1 MTKVGILSK
10 KKKKRARACVCRK
23 KCVILQRKICTYMKR
38 RIGIGLMMLVCCL
51 GIQAGLPAVTL
62 QDMNG
67 KRVEVGA
74 LAQSGKPVVLAF
86 FATWCKPCMRELKAI
101 DELYAEWQE
110 ETGVTVY
117 LVSIDQGQDVQK
129 VKPLVDGN
137 GWEFP
142 VLLDPNGTL
151 KRAMNVQNVPHLFV
165 VNSKGEIVYNHTGY
179 SAGDELELPTY
190 FK

>member
-1 MTKVGILSK
+1 
-10 KKKKRARACVCRK
+10 
-23 KCVILQRKICTYMKR
+23 
-38 RIGIGLMMLVCCL
+38 MLVWSL
-51 GIQAGLPAVTL
+51 VMQAGLPAVTL

-67 KRVEVGA
+67 KSVNVA
-74 LAQSGKPVVLAF
+74 SLAQSGKPVVMAF

-101 DELYAEWQE
+101 DELYADWQD

-117 LVSIDQGQDVQK
+117 LVSIDQGQDIHK

-165 VNSKGEIVYNHTGY
+165 VNSKGEIVYNHSGY
-179 SAGDELELPTY
+179 SAGDETEIRKYLR
-190 FK
+190 

>member
-1 MTKVGILSK
+1 
-10 KKKKRARACVCRK
+10 
-23 KCVILQRKICTYMKR
+23 MKR
-38 RIGIGLMMLVCCL
+38 LIGIGLMMLVCCL
-51 GIQAGLPAVTL
+51 GIEAALPAVTL

-101 DELYAEWQE
+101 DDLYAEWQE

>member
-1 MTKVGILSK
+1 
-10 KKKKRARACVCRK
+10 
-23 KCVILQRKICTYMKR
+23 
-38 RIGIGLMMLVCCL
+38 MLVCCL
-51 GIQAGLPAVTL
+51 GMEAALPAVTL

-67 KRVEVGA
+67 KNVNVA
-74 LAQSGKPVVLAF
+74 SLAQSGKPVVISF

-101 DELYAEWQE
+101 DELYADWQE

-165 VNSKGEIVYNHTGY
+165 VNSKGEIVYNHVGY
-179 SAGDELELPTY
+179 NAGDETEIEKYLN
-190 FK
+190 

>member
-1 MTKVGILSK
+1 MK
-10 KKKKRARACVCRK
+10 K
-23 KCVILQRKICTYMKR
+23 
-38 RIGIGLMMLVCCL
+38 RIGICLLMLVWSL
-51 GIQAGLPAVTL
+51 VIQAGLPAVTL
-62 QDMNG
+62 QDTNG
-67 KRVEVGA
+67 KSVNVA
-74 LAQSGKPVVLAF
+74 SLAQSGKPVVIAF

-101 DELYAEWQE
+101 DELYADWQD

-117 LVSIDQGQDVQK
+117 LVSIDQGQDIHK

-179 SAGDELELPTY
+179 SAGDETEIRKYLR
-190 FK
+190 

>member
-1 MTKVGILSK
+1 
-10 KKKKRARACVCRK
+10 
-23 KCVILQRKICTYMKR
+23 MKR
-38 RIGIGLMMLVCCL
+38 RIGICLMMLVCCL
-51 GIQAGLPAVTL
+51 RIQAALPAVTL

-67 KRVEVGA
+67 KNVNVA
-74 LAQSGKPVVLAF
+74 SLAQSGKPVVISF

-101 DELYAEWQE
+101 DELYADWQE

-179 SAGDELELPTY
+179 SAGDETEIEKYLN
-190 FK
+190 

>member
-1 MTKVGILSK
+1 
-10 KKKKRARACVCRK
+10 
-23 KCVILQRKICTYMKR
+23 
-38 RIGIGLMMLVCCL
+38 MMLVYGL
-51 GIQAGLPAVTL
+51 GIQAALPAVTL

-67 KRVEVGA
+67 KRVEVGS

-101 DELYAEWQE
+101 DELYADWQE

-179 SAGDELELPTY
+179 SAGDETEIEKYLN
-190 FK
+190 

>member
-1 MTKVGILSK
+1 MK
-10 KKKKRARACVCRK
+10 K
-23 KCVILQRKICTYMKR
+23 
-38 RIGIGLMMLVCCL
+38 RIGICLLMLVCCL
-51 GIQAGLPAVTL
+51 GMQAGLPAVTL

-67 KRVEVGA
+67 KSVNVA
-74 LAQSGKPVVLAF
+74 SLAQSGKPVVIAF
-86 FATWCKPCMRELKAI
+86 FATWCKPCMRELKVI
-101 DELYAEWQE
+101 DELYADWQD

-117 LVSIDQGQDVQK
+117 LVSIDQGQDIHK

-151 KRAMNVQNVPHLFV
+151 KRAMNVQNVPHLFI

-179 SAGDELELPTY
+179 SAGDELELPKY

>member
-1 MTKVGILSK
+1 MWVM
-10 KKKKRARACVCRK
+10 KKRI
-23 KCVILQRKICTYMKR
+23 VIC
-38 RIGIGLMMLVCCL
+38 LMMLVGCL
-51 GIQAGLPAVTL
+51 GIEAALPAVTL

-67 KRVEVGA
+67 KSVNVA
-74 LAQSGKPVVLAF
+74 SLAQNGKPVVISF

-101 DELYAEWQE
+101 DELYADWQD

-117 LVSIDQGQDVQK
+117 LVSIDQGQDIQK

-165 VNSKGEIVYNHTGY
+165 VNSKGEIVYNHVGY
-179 SAGDELELPTY
+179 NAGDEVEIRKYLH
-190 FK
+190 